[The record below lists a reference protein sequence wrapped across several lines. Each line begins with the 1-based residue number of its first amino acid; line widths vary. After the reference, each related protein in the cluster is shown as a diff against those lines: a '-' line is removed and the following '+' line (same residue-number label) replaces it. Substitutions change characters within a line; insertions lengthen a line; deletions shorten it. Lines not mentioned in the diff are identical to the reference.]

1 MKATVYPPNS
11 DSYESDVHCMEDI
24 RKIVEGE
31 HEIVKIDLTAEKVLI
46 ANANS
51 SLEESEKN
59 IHFKGFKG
67 VLVTLS
73 DSLIFEGSFYD

>member
-24 RKIVEGE
+24 RNIVEGE
-31 HEIVKIDLTAEKVLI
+31 HEVVKIDLTTEKILI

-51 SLEESEKN
+51 SLSEKN
-59 IHFKGFKG
+59 SHFKGFKG
-67 VLVTLS
+67 VLVTIS
-73 DSLIFEGSFYD
+73 DSLIFEGEFYD